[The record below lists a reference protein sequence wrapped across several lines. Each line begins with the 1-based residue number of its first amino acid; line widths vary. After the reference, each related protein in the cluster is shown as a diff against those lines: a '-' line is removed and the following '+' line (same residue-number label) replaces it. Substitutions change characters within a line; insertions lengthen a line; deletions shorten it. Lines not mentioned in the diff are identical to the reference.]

1 MLWEISCYSCHMLLV
16 IMFLAHQCM
25 YINIFYKSIL
35 FIYLKIFLTDFRFLL
50 KTMVIFFQ
58 ADNIISVVDVDSSSI
73 VLSHRLT
80 PMNTPP
86 LDKGTPVYLTLQ
98 EILIVGNCNE
108 QVIFCKLWNFL
119 DKDNFF
125 LNIRSSHK

>member
-1 MLWEISCYSCHMLLV
+1 MI
-16 IMFLAHQCM
+16 
-25 YINIFYKSIL
+25 
-35 FIYLKIFLTDFRFLL
+35 
-50 KTMVIFFQ
+50 IFFQ

-108 QVIFCKLWNFL
+108 QVIFCKL
-119 DKDNFF
+119 
-125 LNIRSSHK
+125 